1 MPPIASPIEPKPGS
15 AARGPRARVD
25 AFLAASR
32 DGNFEALLAVLDPEV
47 VVRADAAA
55 VALAATR
62 PPGAPIIEPEMHGA
76 QAAANAFNGRARAAK
91 HAVIDGLAGAAWVFG
106 GVTKSAF
113 AFTVDNGKITGIDII
128 MEPDQLAALDIVL

>member
-1 MPPIASPIEPKPGS
+1 V
-15 AARGPRARVD
+15 VD

-47 VVRADAAA
+47 VVRADPAA

-62 PPGAPIIEPEMHGA
+62 PTGAPDLTPEIHGA
-76 QAAANAFNGRARAAK
+76 QAVAASFNGRARAAK

-106 GVTKSAF
+106 GVTKSVF
-113 AFTVDNGKITGIDII
+113 AFTVESGKITAIDII
-128 MEPDQLAALDIVL
+128 MEADHLAELDIVL